1 MCDGYLAK
9 LAVSENQLENQTSL
23 FTTRLMT
30 CNVKIHHNNDAPF
43 VDKCKYN
50 GNEYKLLYDP
60 SGHCLMA
67 SEFYPGQLIFMSNLP

>member
-50 GNEYKLLYDP
+50 GNEV
-60 SGHCLMA
+60 
-67 SEFYPGQLIFMSNLP
+67 